1 MGIFKSSSTR
11 HYRMGKIKVEVNNI
25 SKSFSKPEDGKP
37 LPVVDKVNFKVNDG
51 EFLCLVGSSGCGK
64 TTILRIIA
72 GLLNA
77 DSGEVLIDGKK
88 IETPSSKR
96 GMVFQEFALFPW
108 RTVKK
113 NVEFGLEY
121 KGLSAKERDELSDKF
136 IAMVGLEGYKN
147 SYPHQ
152 LSGGM
157 KQRVAIARAL
167 VNDPDVLLMDEPFGA
182 LDAQTRNILQ
192 DELLRIWAQTKKTII
207 FITHNVDEA
216 VYLGDRVLVLS
227 KRPAK
232 IKKEFDIPLAR
243 KRNRTTI
250 EFVALRKE
258 ILDQLMEEINIQSP
272 PST

>member
-1 MGIFKSSSTR
+1 MN
-11 HYRMGKIKVEVNNI
+11 KIKVEVNNI
-25 SKSFSKPEDGKP
+25 SKSFSKSDDGTP
-37 LPVVDKVNFKVNDG
+37 LPVIEDVSFKVNDG
-51 EFLCLVGSSGCGK
+51 EFLCIVGSSGCGK

-72 GLLNA
+72 GLQQA
-77 DSGEVLIDGKK
+77 DSGEVLLDGKK
-88 IETPSSKR
+88 VESTSSKR

-108 RTVKK
+108 RTVEK

-121 KGLSAKERDELSDKF
+121 KGLPPEERKELSKKF
-136 IAMVGLEGYKN
+136 ISMVGLSGYEN

-192 DELLRIWAQTKKTII
+192 DELLRIWTETKKTII

-216 VYLGDRVLVLS
+216 VYLGDRVLVLT

-232 IKKEFDIPLAR
+232 IKKEFKINLSRRR
-243 KRNRTTI
+243 KRTNL
-250 EFVALRKE
+250 EFVMLRKD
-258 ILDQLMEEINIQSP
+258 ILEELMEEINIQSP

>member
-1 MGIFKSSSTR
+1 MN
-11 HYRMGKIKVEVNNI
+11 KIKVEVNNL
-25 SKSFSKPEDGKP
+25 SKSFANSDDGTP
-37 LPVVDKVNFKVNDG
+37 LPVIEDVSFDVYEG
-51 EFLCLVGSSGCGK
+51 EFLCIVGSSGCGK

-72 GLLNA
+72 GLQQA
-77 DSGEVLIDGKK
+77 DSGEVLLDGKK
-88 IETPSSKR
+88 IESTSTQK

-108 RTVKK
+108 RTVQK

-121 KGLSAKERDELSDKF
+121 KGLPVEERKELSKKF
-136 IAMVGLEGYKN
+136 ISMVGLSGYEN

-192 DELLRIWAQTKKTII
+192 DELLRIWAETKKTII

-216 VYLGDRVLVLS
+216 VYLGDRVLVLT

-232 IKKEFDIPLAR
+232 IKKEFKIALSRRR
-243 KRNRTTI
+243 KRTNL
-250 EFVALRKE
+250 EFVMLRKD
-258 ILDQLMEEINIQSP
+258 ILEELMEEINIQSP

>member
-1 MGIFKSSSTR
+1 MK
-11 HYRMGKIKVEVNNI
+11 KIKVEVNNI
-25 SKSFSKPEDGKP
+25 SKSFSKSDDEKP
-37 LPVVDKVNFKVNDG
+37 LPVIEDVSFDVYEG
-51 EFLCLVGSSGCGK
+51 EFLCIVGASGCGK

-72 GLLNA
+72 GLQQA
-77 DSGEVLIDGKK
+77 DTGEVLLDGKK
-88 IETPSSKR
+88 IESTSTRK

-108 RTVKK
+108 RTVQK

-121 KGLSAKERDELSDKF
+121 KGLPPEERKELSKKF
-136 IAMVGLEGYKN
+136 ISMVGLSGYEN

-192 DELLRIWAQTKKTII
+192 DELLRIWTETKKTIV

-216 VYLGDRVLVLS
+216 VYLGDRVLVLT

-232 IKKEFDIPLAR
+232 IKKEFKIALSR
-243 KRNRTTI
+243 KRSRTNI
-250 EFVALRKE
+250 EFVMLRKD
-258 ILDQLMEEINIQSP
+258 ILEELMEEINIQSP
-272 PST
+272 PSI

>member
-1 MGIFKSSSTR
+1 MNKVKVEVKNIFKSYISSD
-11 HYRMGKIKVEVNNI
+11 
-25 SKSFSKPEDGKP
+25 DGKP
-37 LPVVDKVNFKVNDG
+37 LPVVEDVSFKVYEG
-51 EFLCLVGSSGCGK
+51 EFLCIVGSSGCGK
-64 TTILRIIA
+64 TTILRLIA
-72 GLLNA
+72 GLQDA
-77 DSGEVLIDGKK
+77 DSGEILLDGNK
-88 IETPSSKR
+88 IKSTSSKR

-108 RTVKK
+108 RTVQK

-121 KGLSAKERDELSDKF
+121 KGMTPEERNELSKKF
-136 IAMVGLEGYKN
+136 VSMVGLSGYEN

-192 DELLRIWAQTKKTII
+192 DELLRIWAETKKTII

-216 VYLGDRVLVLS
+216 VYLGDRVLVLT

-232 IKKEFDIPLAR
+232 IKKEFNINLSRRR
-243 KRNRTTI
+243 KRTNI
-250 EFVALRKE
+250 EFVMLRKE
-258 ILDQLMEEINIQSP
+258 ILDELMEEINIQSP
-272 PST
+272 PSI

>member
-1 MGIFKSSSTR
+1 MEN
-11 HYRMGKIKVEVNNI
+11 IKVEVNNV
-25 SKSFSKPEDGKP
+25 SKSFSKSDDGKP
-37 LPVVDKVNFKVNDG
+37 LPVVENVNFKVSDG
-51 EFLCLVGSSGCGK
+51 EFLCIVGSSGCGK

-72 GLLNA
+72 GLQQA
-77 DSGEVLIDGKK
+77 DVGEVLLDGKK
-88 IETPSSKR
+88 VESTSSKK

-108 RTVKK
+108 RTVQK

-121 KGLSAKERDELSDKF
+121 KGLSPEEREQISKKF
-136 IAMVGLEGYKN
+136 ISMVGLSGYEN
-147 SYPHQ
+147 TYPHQ

-167 VNDPDVLLMDEPFGA
+167 ANDPDVLLMDEPFGA

-192 DELLRIWAQTKKTII
+192 DELLRIWNETKKTII

-216 VYLGDRVLVLS
+216 VYLGDRVLVLT

-232 IKKEFDIPLAR
+232 IKKEFKVALAR
-243 KRNRTTI
+243 TRNRTSI
-250 EFVALRKE
+250 EFVTLRKK
-258 ILDQLMEEINIQSP
+258 ILDTIMEEISTLSP

>member
-1 MGIFKSSSTR
+1 MK
-11 HYRMGKIKVEVNNI
+11 KIKVEVKDV
-25 SKSFSKPEDGKP
+25 SKSFSKVDEGKP
-37 LPVVDKVNFKVNDG
+37 LPVIQNVSFNVYDG
-51 EFLCLVGSSGCGK
+51 EFLCIVGSSGCGK
-64 TTILRIIA
+64 TTILRVIA
-72 GLLNA
+72 GLQQA
-77 DSGEVLIDGKK
+77 DSGEVLLDGNK
-88 IETPSSKR
+88 IELTSSKV

-108 RTVKK
+108 RTVQK

-121 KGLSAKERDELSDKF
+121 KHLPTEEREKLAKKF
-136 IAMVGLEGYKN
+136 ISMVGLSGYEN

-192 DELLRIWAQTKKTII
+192 DELLRIWAETKKTII

-216 VYLGDRVLVLS
+216 VYLGDRVMVLT

-232 IKKEFDIPLAR
+232 IKKEFKIALSR
-243 KRNRTTI
+243 RRSRTNI
-250 EFVALRKE
+250 EFVMLRKE
-258 ILDQLMEEINIQSP
+258 ILDELMKEINIQSP

>member
-1 MGIFKSSSTR
+1 ME
-11 HYRMGKIKVEVNNI
+11 KIKVEVNNI
-25 SKSFSKPEDGKP
+25 SKSFSKSEDGKP
-37 LPVVDKVNFKVNDG
+37 LPVVDNVSFKVNDG
-51 EFLCLVGSSGCGK
+51 EFLCIVGSSGCGK

-72 GLLNA
+72 GLQQA
-77 DSGEVLIDGKK
+77 DSGEVLLDGEK
-88 IETPSSKR
+88 IESTSSKK

-121 KGLSAKERDELSDKF
+121 KGLPPEEKENLSKRF
-136 IAMVGLEGYKN
+136 ISMVGLEGYED

-192 DELLRIWAQTKKTII
+192 DELLRIWTETKKTII

-216 VYLGDRVLVLS
+216 VYLGDRS
-227 KRPAK
+227 SCSNQKTCK
-232 IKKEFDIPLAR
+232 DKKGI
-243 KRNRTTI
+243 
-250 EFVALRKE
+250 
-258 ILDQLMEEINIQSP
+258 
-272 PST
+272 

>member
-1 MGIFKSSSTR
+1 MNKVKVEVKNIFKSYISSD
-11 HYRMGKIKVEVNNI
+11 
-25 SKSFSKPEDGKP
+25 DGKP
-37 LPVVDKVNFKVNDG
+37 LPVVEDVSFKVYEG
-51 EFLCLVGSSGCGK
+51 EFLCIVGSSGCGK
-64 TTILRIIA
+64 TTILRLIA
-72 GLLNA
+72 GLQEA
-77 DSGEVLIDGKK
+77 DSGEILLDGNK
-88 IETPSSKR
+88 IESTSSKR

-108 RTVKK
+108 RTVQK

-121 KGLSAKERDELSDKF
+121 KGMPPEERNELSKKF
-136 IAMVGLEGYKN
+136 VSMVGLSGYEN

-216 VYLGDRVLVLS
+216 VYLGDRVIVLT

-232 IKKEFDIPLAR
+232 IKKEFNINLSRRR
-243 KRNRTTI
+243 KRTNI
-250 EFVALRKE
+250 EFVMLRKE
-258 ILDQLMEEINIQSP
+258 ILDELMEEINIQSP

>member
-1 MGIFKSSSTR
+1 MD
-11 HYRMGKIKVEVNNI
+11 KIKVEINNI
-25 SKSFSKPEDGKP
+25 SKSFTKADESESLSVIED
-37 LPVVDKVNFKVNDG
+37 VSFDVYEG
-51 EFLCLVGSSGCGK
+51 EFLCIVGSSGCGK

-72 GLLNA
+72 GLQYA
-77 DSGEVLIDGKK
+77 DVGEVLLDGEKT
-88 IETPSSKR
+88 ELESSKV

-108 RTVKK
+108 RTVQK

-121 KGLSAKERDELSDKF
+121 KKLPPEEREKLSKKFISLVGLS
-136 IAMVGLEGYKN
+136 GYEN

-192 DELLRIWAQTKKTII
+192 DELLRIWTETKKTII

-216 VYLGDRVLVLS
+216 VYLGDRVLVLT

-232 IKKEFDIPLAR
+232 IKNEFKIPLAR
-243 KRNRTTI
+243 KRNRTNT
-250 EFVALRKE
+250 EFVMLRKK
-258 ILDQLMEEINIQSP
+258 ILDELMEEINIQSL